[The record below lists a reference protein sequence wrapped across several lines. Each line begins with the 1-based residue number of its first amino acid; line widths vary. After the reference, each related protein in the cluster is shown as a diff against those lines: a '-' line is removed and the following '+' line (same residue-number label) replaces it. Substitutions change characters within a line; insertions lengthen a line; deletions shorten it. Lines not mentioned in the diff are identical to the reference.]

1 MKRFEWQND
10 GMVVV
15 GAELEYAPMDT
26 HEFVVYEEARLIE
39 VDRDIKAANLQL
51 LVEKVLAWEIADQA
65 FFDVA
70 GADYYPTSD
79 DPDAVETAGNVVGD
93 AQQEMVDL
101 ARSLKQ

>member
-51 LVEKVLAWEIADQA
+51 LVEKVLYMDA
-65 FFDVA
+65 A
-70 GADYYPTSD
+70 GERFEQNT
-79 DPDAVETAGNVVGD
+79 DAAAEDTLGD
-93 AQQEMVDL
+93 AWQRASEELVDL
-101 ARSLKQ
+101 AQSLKQ